1 MLELAAQ
8 ERRERRLPRHRRAGA
23 GHEQPD
29 GRAVGVVGRIERR
42 DDANAGLRG
51 RGREQG
57 QDDEGH
63 AHRAILAVCEDRGMT
78 VTDALPVYHH
88 REHHSIWID
97 APPEAA
103 LAAARETRPEDVPLV
118 SMLFR
123 LRGLRSGRDTPIW
136 TSMQARGFRLHDPE
150 TLTLIGRPW
159 TRGGGL
165 RAGEDFLRFSEPGYA
180 KMAMDLRAL
189 PDGEGAR
196 LETETRVFLTDA
208 AARRRFGAYWLVV
221 RPFSGLIRRR
231 WLRAAKQRAER

>member
-8 ERRERRLPRHRRAGA
+8 ERRERRLARHRRARA

-29 GRAVGVVGRIERR
+29 RRPVGVVGRVERR
-42 DDANAGLRG
+42 HDANARLRG

-118 SMLFR
+118 VDALPAPRAAVGSATR
-123 LRGLRSGRDTPIW
+123 RSGR
-136 TSMQARGFRLHDPE
+136 RCR
-150 TLTLIGRPW
+150 
-159 TRGGGL
+159 
-165 RAGEDFLRFSEPGYA
+165 RAA
-180 KMAMDLRAL
+180 
-189 PDGEGAR
+189 
-196 LETETRVFLTDA
+196 
-208 AARRRFGAYWLVV
+208 
-221 RPFSGLIRRR
+221 SGSTIRRR
-231 WLRAAKQRAER
+231 

>member
-1 MLELAAQ
+1 
-8 ERRERRLPRHRRAGA
+8 
-23 GHEQPD
+23 
-29 GRAVGVVGRIERR
+29 
-42 DDANAGLRG
+42 
-51 RGREQG
+51 
-57 QDDEGH
+57 
-63 AHRAILAVCEDRGMT
+63 MT
-78 VTDALPVYHH
+78 VTDVLPVYHH

-118 SMLFR
+118 STLFR
-123 LRGLRSGRDTPIW
+123 LRGLRSGGDTPIW

-165 RAGEDFLRFSEPGYA
+165 RAREDFLRFNEPGYA
-180 KMAMDLRAL
+180 KMAMDLCAL